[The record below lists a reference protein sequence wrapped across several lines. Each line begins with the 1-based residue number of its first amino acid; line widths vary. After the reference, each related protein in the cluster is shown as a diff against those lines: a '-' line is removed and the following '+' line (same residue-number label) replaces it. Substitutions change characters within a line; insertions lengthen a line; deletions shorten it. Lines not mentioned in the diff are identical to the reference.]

1 MIPVAKPEMTEDDA
15 QAVADTIRSGWI
27 LQGPKVEAFEK
38 LLGNYIGAGHAVAT
52 SSCTTAMQLGFIA
65 SGIGSGD
72 EVIVPS
78 LSFIASANSIVH
90 AGATPVFADIDK
102 LTYNIDPVDV
112 EHKITKKTRAIHAVH
127 QIGLAADMDTLI
139 KIARAHKLLIF
150 EDAACGLG
158 AKINGRHVGTYGAWS
173 AFSFHPRK
181 AITTAEGGILATNSE
196 SLANKVRMLRAHGAS
211 IDVNKNHESK
221 KVLFGSYPIVGHN
234 YRMSDIHASLG
245 ISQFTRITTLL
256 AVRLKLANCYNEAFK
271 NNPMIQIP
279 FVPAGYYHTFQ
290 SYMIRLRDGE
300 RIRNTVMQKLLDE
313 GIATRPGVMASH
325 LEPPYRKLY
334 PKLSLPVTEIA
345 AAQTI
350 ILPLFPQM
358 TEKEQEYVIDQLK
371 KILSQI

>member
-1 MIPVAKPEMTEDDA
+1 
-15 QAVADTIRSGWI
+15 
-27 LQGPKVEAFEK
+27 
-38 LLGNYIGAGHAVAT
+38 
-52 SSCTTAMQLGFIA
+52 
-65 SGIGSGD
+65 
-72 EVIVPS
+72 
-78 LSFIASANSIVH
+78 
-90 AGATPVFADIDK
+90 
-102 LTYNIDPVDV
+102 
-112 EHKITKKTRAIHAVH
+112 
-127 QIGLAADMDTLI
+127 
-139 KIARAHKLLIF
+139 
-150 EDAACGLG
+150 
-158 AKINGRHVGTYGAWS
+158 
-173 AFSFHPRK
+173 
-181 AITTAEGGILATNSE
+181 
-196 SLANKVRMLRAHGAS
+196 
-211 IDVNKNHESK
+211 
-221 KVLFGSYPIVGHN
+221 
-234 YRMSDIHASLG
+234 MSDIHASLG